1 MKNAAPQIYTT
12 TKPRKCID
20 IYDTIAL
27 TTRISTFPDDSGN
40 TMFLKEI
47 RLTNFK
53 CHEDLYLSFEE
64 NVDGKPIRK
73 TTFLLGE
80 NGTGK
85 SALLKAIALI
95 TAGSGSLSDMLG
107 TSDDWI
113 KNGKDF
119 CEIDATLTTAD
130 LEDRNIKLRIDRG
143 AGLKQIID
151 RNSETLDLIDRA
163 LEHADRNYFV
173 IGYGASRRL
182 NRDPNL
188 TTTRD
193 FSSIRSYS
201 VQSLFN
207 PDATLVSLA
216 SWAIDLDYTGKNEG
230 LDTVR
235 KALNAFLFEDVNF
248 SHIDKE
254 KKQLI
259 FSTPDGEIP
268 LNQLSDGYQNVAAWV
283 GDLMYRIN
291 ETFSDFKDPLSARGL
306 LLIDE
311 IDLHLHPKW
320 QRQLH
325 DFLKTRLPRFQ
336 VVVTTHSPLT
346 AQQANEF
353 ELYTLRR
360 EDGKTEIVPFVGAPN
375 MMLLH
380 QILMSPIFGLETDE
394 SVRVEEAKTEV
405 REIELKKKKTPAD
418 KKALKE
424 HGELLEQVPINDQ
437 SNSLF
442 SQKDFELLKSINE
455 ELKAQKVNS

>member
-1 MKNAAPQIYTT
+1 
-12 TKPRKCID
+12 
-20 IYDTIAL
+20 
-27 TTRISTFPDDSGN
+27 
-40 TMFLKEI
+40 MFLKEI
-47 RLTNFK
+47 KLINFK
-53 CHEDLYLSFEE
+53 CHEELYLSFEE
-64 NVDGKPIRK
+64 SADDNPIRK

-85 SALLKAIALI
+85 SALMKAIALI

-113 KNGKDF
+113 KNGTDF
-119 CEIDATLTTAD
+119 CEIAATLSTAEG
-130 LEDRNIKLRIDRG
+130 EDRNIKLRIDRG

-151 RNSETLDLIDRA
+151 SNSESLDLIDRA
-163 LEHADRNYFV
+163 LAHADRNYFV
-173 IGYGASRRL
+173 LGYGASRRL
-182 NRDPNL
+182 NRDPHL
-188 TTTRD
+188 TTSRD
-193 FSSIRSYS
+193 FSSVRSYS
-201 VQSLFN
+201 IQSLFN

-216 SWAIDLDYTGKNEG
+216 SWAIDLDYTGKGEG
-230 LDTVR
+230 LETVR
-235 KALNAFLFEDVNF
+235 KALDAFLFQDVNF
-248 SHIDKE
+248 SHIDRE

-259 FSTPDGEIP
+259 FSTPDGDIP

-291 ETFSDFKDPLSARGL
+291 ETFRDFTDPLSARGL

-325 DFLKTRLPRFQ
+325 NFLKTRLPRFQ
-336 VVVTTHSPLT
+336 VIVTTHSPLT

-353 ELYTLRR
+353 ELYALRR

-375 MMLLH
+375 LMLLH

-405 REIELKKKKTPAD
+405 REI
-418 KKALKE
+418 ALKE
-424 HGELLEQVPINDQ
+424 SKTADEEQILEKHGELLEQVPINDQ

-455 ELKAQKVNS
+455 ELKSQKVNS

>member
-1 MKNAAPQIYTT
+1 
-12 TKPRKCID
+12 
-20 IYDTIAL
+20 
-27 TTRISTFPDDSGN
+27 
-40 TMFLKEI
+40 MFLKEI
-47 RLTNFK
+47 KLTNFK
-53 CHEDLYLSFEE
+53 CHSDLYLSFEE
-64 NVDGKPIRK
+64 NIDEAPIRK

-85 SALLKAIALI
+85 SALLKAVALI

-113 KNGKDF
+113 KNGTEF
-119 CEIDATLTTAD
+119 CEVAATLRTAD
-130 LEDRNIKLRIDRG
+130 GEERNIKLRIDRG

-151 RNSETLDLIDRA
+151 MNSESLDLIDRA
-163 LEHADRNYFV
+163 LGHADRNYFV
-173 IGYGASRRL
+173 LGYGASRRL
-182 NRDPNL
+182 NRDPHL
-188 TTTRD
+188 TTPRD

-201 VQSLFN
+201 IHSLFN

-216 SWAIDLDYTGKNEG
+216 SWAIDLDYTGKGEG

-235 KALNAFLFEDVNF
+235 KALNAFLFQDVTF
-248 SHIDKE
+248 SHIDRE

-259 FSTPDGEIP
+259 FQTPDGEIP

-291 ETFSDFKDPLSARGL
+291 ETFRDFKDPLIARGL

-311 IDLHLHPKW
+311 IDLHLHPRW

-325 DFLKTRLPRFQ
+325 TFLKKRLPNFQ
-336 VVVTTHSPLT
+336 VIVTTHSPLT

-353 ELYTLRR
+353 ELYALRR
-360 EDGKTEIVPFVGAPN
+360 EDGKTELVPFIGAPN

-380 QILMSPIFGLETDE
+380 QILMSPIFGVETDE
-394 SVRVEEAKTEV
+394 SLRVEEAKTEV
-405 REIELKKKKTPAD
+405 REIELKENKTDEDEAILQ
-418 KKALKE
+418 K
-424 HGELLEQVPINDQ
+424 HSELLEQVPINDQ

-442 SQKDFELLKSINE
+442 SPKDFELLKQINE
-455 ELKAQKVNS
+455 ELKSQKTNS